1 MRWGRTS
8 ACPGRKQPQ
17 VVVSV
22 SAWETDCFLFTG
34 VNVMNFLCKSLSLSA
49 LMNSSEITGNL
60 LMLEETSNT
69 TKCSRYF
76 WNSNFAWKK
85 NISVD
90 FACLL
95 LNFDKFK

>member
-1 MRWGRTS
+1 MS
-8 ACPGRKQPQ
+8 ACAGRKQMQ

-22 SAWETDCFLFTG
+22 SAWETDRFLFTG
-34 VNVMNFLCKSLSLSA
+34 VNMMNFPCKSLFLSA

-60 LMLEETSNT
+60 LMLAETSNT
-69 TKCSRYF
+69 TKCSRYL

-85 NISVD
+85 MLVD

-95 LNFDKFK
+95 LNFDKFR